1 MQWNLSTVKLV
12 GIDAGKSTVR
22 DDISSRAAQLAY
34 YFFLSLF
41 PALILLSTIL
51 GLAARRSAALQQEL
65 LQGAAAALPPTA
77 FTIVRDVLTQV
88 TQNSGGGKLTFGVLA
103 ALWSAAS
110 GMSAVQDTLNAV
122 YRVEE
127 GRPFWKR
134 TLIAIVLTIGVML
147 LSILALAV
155 FLLGAPLLH
164 LMASHG
170 TLTLGITVLVRA
182 AEFVLTFALLSLVF
196 ALTYYLAP
204 DVAQRQWKWITPG
217 AFTGIL
223 TWIVASLLFRVYLHY
238 FDSYSKTYGAIGAVI
253 ILLLWFYVAGFSL
266 LLGAEINSAVENRN
280 AMQGDPTASKKG
292 RKNRPPRHMR
302 NRSR

>member
-1 MQWNLSTVKLV
+1 MQWNFSTVKLV

-41 PALILLSTIL
+41 PTLILLSTIL
-51 GLAARRSAALQQEL
+51 GFAARQSAALQQEM
-65 LQGAAAALPPTA
+65 LQGAAAALPPGA
-77 FTIVRDVLTQV
+77 FNIVRDVLTQV

-134 TLIAIVLTIGVML
+134 TLIAIALTVGVVL

-155 FLLGAPLLH
+155 FVLGAPLLH
-164 LMASHG
+164 ILASHG
-170 TLTLGITVLVRA
+170 TLTLGITVLVRT
-182 AEFVLTFALLSLVF
+182 AEFALLFFLLSLVF

-204 DVAQRQWKWITPG
+204 DVAQRHWQWITPG
-217 AFTGIL
+217 AVAGIL
-223 TWIVASLLFRVYLHY
+223 AWITASLLFRVYLHY

-280 AMQGDPTASKKG
+280 AKQGDPTAKQKG
-292 RKNRPPRHMR
+292 QKEPAAEAHA
-302 NRSR
+302 